1 MEQPLVQAAAVAV
14 SGTAF
19 SFDRLFDYLVPAYL
33 EQFAQPGC
41 RVLVPFGRGNRKRI
55 GMILVRH
62 EIPAD
67 PKLKPLLAVPDP
79 EPVLNGE
86 MLELSDWLHE
96 QTFCTYY
103 DAVRCLLPSGM
114 NLRVEEHFSLSDQVP
129 DVPLTEEEAH
139 LLRFLRMAKSRRELD
154 AMLDV
159 SVNPDKQELIHS
171 LLQKGCI
178 QQTDR
183 LAQAVGDKYIQMIRL
198 SDAYLAGQ
206 NRHQPTPKQR
216 QVLALLEENGPVAVR
231 EACYLCGVTPAVVKT
246 LLKHGL
252 VEQYDMEQLRPVQ
265 SGSEQRRDP
274 SQIRLSDQ
282 QQKVYDT
289 VAAQIHSRIPK
300 VFLLHG
306 VTGSG
311 KTSVFEALIA
321 HTLSLGRQAM
331 LLIPEIALTPQIVS
345 RFQQLFGDGVAV
357 IHSNLSLGQRMDEYK
372 RIRRGEARIVIG
384 TRSAVF
390 APLSDMGLIILDEE
404 GERSYK
410 SDNAPRYHA
419 ADVAK
424 HRCRTHGASVLLA
437 SATPS
442 LESYYYA
449 QRGLYQLL
457 EMPER
462 YGNAVLPT
470 VDIVDMNQE
479 RAQGNGSE
487 FSNLLTQQLQQNLAA
502 GEQSLLL
509 LNRRGYH
516 TIIACCDCNTPVECP
531 NCSVPLTYHRANDSL
546 MCHYCGYCAPPV
558 QECPNC
564 KSTHLKQMGFGT
576 QKLEEALGEIVPGAR
591 ILRMDADTTFSRM
604 AYEEKFR
611 AFGRGEYDIM
621 VGTQMIGKGLDFP
634 NVTLVGVLSIDKA
647 LFAGDFRSYE
657 RTFSLITQV
666 VGRGGRGGK
675 QGRAILQSFL
685 PDHYV
690 LNLAAKQD
698 YGAFYRE
705 EIALRKALMF
715 PPICDICVIG
725 LSSELEKQVQL
736 AADTMLRMMRDK
748 IAAEHISMPLRVLG
762 PVQCTYGKLNG
773 KYRYRIILK
782 CKNNAAFRQFIRQLL
797 CSTGSYKE
805 FARVRVF
812 ADMNGDI
819 GV

>member
-33 EQFAQPGC
+33 EQSAQPGC

-198 SDAYLAGQ
+198 SDAYLRGQ

-252 VEQYDMEQLRPVQ
+252 VEQYDMEQFRPVQ

-345 RFQQLFGDGVAV
+345 RFRQLFGDGVAV

-762 PVQCTYGKLNG
+762 PVRCTYGKLNG

>member
-19 SFDRLFDYLVPAYL
+19 SFDRLFDYLVPPYL
-33 EQFAQPGC
+33 ERAAQPGC
-41 RVLVPFGRGNRKRI
+41 RVLVPFGKGNRKRI

-67 PKLKPLLAVPDP
+67 PKLKPLLAVPDA

-86 MLELSDWLHE
+86 MLELADWLHE

-103 DAVRCLLPSGM
+103 DAVRTLLPSGM

-129 DVPLTEEEAH
+129 DVPLTEQEEN

-159 SVNPDKQELIHS
+159 SVNPDKQALIHS

-183 LAQAVGDKYIQMIRL
+183 LAQAVGDKFVQMIRL
-198 SDAYLAGQ
+198 SDAYLAGED
-206 NRHQPTPKQR
+206 RHQPTPKQR

-246 LLKHGL
+246 LLKHGV
-252 VEQYDMEQLRPVQ
+252 VEQYDMEQLRSVESEP
-265 SGSEQRRDP
+265 EQRRDP
-274 SQIRLSDQ
+274 AQIRLSDRQ
-282 QQKVYDT
+282 QQVYDR
-289 VAAQIHSRIPK
+289 VAAQIDSRTPK

-321 HTLSLGRQAM
+321 HTRALGRQAM

-345 RFQQLFGDGVAV
+345 RFQQLFGGSVAV
-357 IHSNLSLGQRMDEYK
+357 IHSSLSLGQRMDEYK

-390 APLSDMGLIILDEE
+390 APLSDIGLIILDEE

-424 HRCRTHGASVLLA
+424 HRCKTHGASVLLA

-449 QRGLYQLL
+449 KRGLYELL
-457 EMPER
+457 ELPER
-462 YGNAVLPT
+462 YGSAVLPQ

-487 FSNLLTQQLQQNLAA
+487 FSVLLTEQLQRNLAA

-516 TIIACCDCNTPVECP
+516 TIISCCDCNTPVECP
-531 NCSVPLTYHRANDSL
+531 NCSVPLTYHRPNDCL

-558 QECPNC
+558 KECPSC
-564 KSTHLKQMGFGT
+564 KGTHLKQMGFGT

-604 AYEEKFR
+604 AYEQKFR

-685 PDHYV
+685 PEHYV

-698 YGAFYRE
+698 YKAFYQE

-715 PPICDICVIG
+715 PPVCDICVIG

-736 AADTMLRMMRDK
+736 AADTLLRMMRDK
-748 IAAEHISMPLRVLG
+748 IAAEQISMPLRVLG
-762 PVQCTYGKLNG
+762 PVRCTYGKLNG
-773 KYRYRIILK
+773 KYRYRIMIK
-782 CKNNAAFRQFIRQLL
+782 CKNTARLRSFVRELL

>member
-762 PVQCTYGKLNG
+762 PVRCTYGKLNG

>member
-33 EQFAQPGC
+33 EQSAQPGC

-198 SDAYLAGQ
+198 SDVYLTGQ

-231 EACYLCGVTPAVVKT
+231 ETCYLCGVTPAVVKT

-457 EMPER
+457 GMPER

-762 PVQCTYGKLNG
+762 PVRCTYGKLNG

>member
-33 EQFAQPGC
+33 EQSAQPGC

-331 LLIPEIALTPQIVS
+331 LLIPEIALTPQIVT

-762 PVQCTYGKLNG
+762 PVRCTYGKLNG

>member
-331 LLIPEIALTPQIVS
+331 LLIPEIALTPQIVP

-762 PVQCTYGKLNG
+762 PVRCTYGKLNG

>member
-1 MEQPLVQAAAVAV
+1 
-14 SGTAF
+14 
-19 SFDRLFDYLVPAYL
+19 
-33 EQFAQPGC
+33 
-41 RVLVPFGRGNRKRI
+41 
-55 GMILVRH
+55 
-62 EIPAD
+62 
-67 PKLKPLLAVPDP
+67 
-79 EPVLNGE
+79 
-86 MLELSDWLHE
+86 
-96 QTFCTYY
+96 
-103 DAVRCLLPSGM
+103 
-114 NLRVEEHFSLSDQVP
+114 
-129 DVPLTEEEAH
+129 
-139 LLRFLRMAKSRRELD
+139 
-154 AMLDV
+154 
-159 SVNPDKQELIHS
+159 
-171 LLQKGCI
+171 
-178 QQTDR
+178 
-183 LAQAVGDKYIQMIRL
+183 
-198 SDAYLAGQ
+198 
-206 NRHQPTPKQR
+206 
-216 QVLALLEENGPVAVR
+216 
-231 EACYLCGVTPAVVKT
+231 
-246 LLKHGL
+246 
-252 VEQYDMEQLRPVQ
+252 
-265 SGSEQRRDP
+265 
-274 SQIRLSDQ
+274 
-282 QQKVYDT
+282 
-289 VAAQIHSRIPK
+289 
-300 VFLLHG
+300 
-306 VTGSG
+306 
-311 KTSVFEALIA
+311 
-321 HTLSLGRQAM
+321 
-331 LLIPEIALTPQIVS
+331 
-345 RFQQLFGDGVAV
+345 
-357 IHSNLSLGQRMDEYK
+357 MDEYK

-390 APLSDMGLIILDEE
+390 APLSDIGLIILDEE

-424 HRCRTHGASVLLA
+424 HRCKTHGASVLLA

-449 QRGLYQLL
+449 KRGLYELL
-457 EMPER
+457 ELPER
-462 YGNAVLPT
+462 YGSAVLPQ

-487 FSNLLTQQLQQNLAA
+487 FSVLLTEQLQRNLAA

-516 TIIACCDCNTPVECP
+516 TIISCCDCNTPVECP
-531 NCSVPLTYHRANDSL
+531 NCSVPLTYHRPNDCL

-558 QECPNC
+558 KECPSC
-564 KSTHLKQMGFGT
+564 KGTHLKQMGFGT

-604 AYEEKFR
+604 AYEQKFR

-621 VGTQMIGKGLDFP
+621 VGTQIIGKGLDFP

-685 PDHYV
+685 PEHYV

-698 YGAFYRE
+698 YKAFYQE

-715 PPICDICVIG
+715 PPVCDICVIG

-736 AADTMLRMMRDK
+736 AADTLLRMMRDK
-748 IAAEHISMPLRVLG
+748 IAAEQISMPLRVLG
-762 PVQCTYGKLNG
+762 PVRCTYGKLNG
-773 KYRYRIILK
+773 KYRYRIMIK
-782 CKNNAAFRQFIRQLL
+782 CKNTARLRSFVRELL

>member
-19 SFDRLFDYLVPAYL
+19 SFDRLFDYLVPVYL
-33 EQFAQPGC
+33 EQSAQPGC

-252 VEQYDMEQLRPVQ
+252 VEQYDMEQFRPVQ
-265 SGSEQRRDP
+265 SGPELRRDP

-289 VAAQIHSRIPK
+289 VAAQICSRIPK

-311 KTSVFEALIA
+311 KTSVFETLIA

-331 LLIPEIALTPQIVS
+331 LLIPEIALTPQIVT

-390 APLSDMGLIILDEE
+390 APLSDIGLIILDEE

-487 FSNLLTQQLQQNLAA
+487 FSNLLTQLLQQNLAA

-762 PVQCTYGKLNG
+762 PVRCTYGKLNG

>member
-33 EQFAQPGC
+33 EQSAQPGC

-79 EPVLNGE
+79 DPVLNGE

-274 SQIRLSDQ
+274 SRIRLSDQ

-289 VAAQIHSRIPK
+289 VAAQIDSRLPK

-331 LLIPEIALTPQIVS
+331 LLIPEIALTPQIVT

-762 PVQCTYGKLNG
+762 PVRCTYGKLNG

>member
-33 EQFAQPGC
+33 EQSAQPGC

-198 SDAYLAGQ
+198 SDAYLTGQ

-698 YGAFYRE
+698 YGVFYRE

-725 LSSELEKQVQL
+725 LSSELEKQVQF

-762 PVQCTYGKLNG
+762 PVRCTYGKLNG

>member
-33 EQFAQPGC
+33 EQSAQPGC

-564 KSTHLKQMGFGT
+564 QSTHLKQMGFGT

-762 PVQCTYGKLNG
+762 PVRCTYGKLNG

>member
-33 EQFAQPGC
+33 EQSAQPGC

-198 SDAYLAGQ
+198 SDAYLTGQ

-265 SGSEQRRDP
+265 SEPERRRDP

-762 PVQCTYGKLNG
+762 PVRCTYGKLNG